1 MDGIAQ
7 TIAYSHGL
15 PYASFRWR
23 LSKKPKPDL
32 SKRAAADRRQAADT
46 LFKISI
52 CLIEILNCTFYL
64 KPLYQRYIQVALRA
78 RPERC
83 CRTVGGGQVVC
94 SRWQGTVVG
103 SPGLL
108 QPSGFILENCQP
120 SEVGNWPLPAGNIQ
134 QRYWR

>member
-1 MDGIAQ
+1 M
-7 TIAYSHGL
+7 GL

-23 LSKKPKPDL
+23 PSKKPKPDL

-94 SRWQGTVVG
+94 SRWQE
-103 SPGLL
+103 
-108 QPSGFILENCQP
+108 PSWF
-120 SEVGNWPLPAGNIQ
+120 AGAITTF
-134 QRYWR
+134 R